1 MSAISIEN
9 YISLFE
15 NQDSI
20 RLESSAVLYLIE
32 KENNEPILFFS
43 DTEAVIKIS
52 DGQDFYALKCFVNA
66 ANYSKNAIYSSKIIE
81 KYKVDQS
88 LFIENFLEVA
98 DQTGTVQHAK
108 VIVAPWIDDA
118 SFLNCNTRYIKKMH
132 DIGTNVVYKKLR
144 RKVKGAVFS
153 AVAIFLIL
161 ISSIKIMFPNEIYF
175 NPIDYKQLIA
185 ADSIKTVNLA
195 LNKTSSSKNNYNLAS
210 NDAKPG
216 EKSVFIKESANEVFS
231 ILVPEPVKVD
241 KPIIKKVQETKV
253 TVVAPVK
260 KKVVPQKKKDL
271 NEEEIKVIHSKSKV
285 TFKSTEF

>member
-1 MSAISIEN
+1 MSAIALEN

-43 DTEAVIKIS
+43 DTEAVVKIS
-52 DGQDFYALKCFVNA
+52 DGQGFFALKCYVNA
-66 ANYSKNAIYSSKIIE
+66 DSCTENDFYSGKVIE
-81 KYKVDQS
+81 KHKVDQS
-88 LFIENFLEVA
+88 LFKKYTLEIA
-98 DQTGTVQHAK
+98 DQTGIVQHAK
-108 VIVAPWIDDA
+108 VIVAPWIDDV

-132 DIGTNVVYKKLR
+132 DISTNAVYKSLR

-185 ADSIKTVNLA
+185 ADSIATLNLA
-195 LNKTSSSKNNYNLAS
+195 LNKTNNSKINYNLAS
-210 NDAKPG
+210 NDAKPV

-241 KPIIKKVQETKV
+241 KPVILKVKETRV

-260 KKVVPQKKKDL
+260 KKVVPQKKKNL